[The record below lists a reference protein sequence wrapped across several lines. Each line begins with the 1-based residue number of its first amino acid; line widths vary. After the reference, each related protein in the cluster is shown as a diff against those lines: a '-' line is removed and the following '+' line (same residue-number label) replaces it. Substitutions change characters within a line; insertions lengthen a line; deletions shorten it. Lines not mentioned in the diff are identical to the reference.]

1 MASVDIR
8 KADGS
13 GKQGAAELPEEIFGV
28 QVNVPVM
35 HRVVRAQQAAGRAG
49 THDTKTRAE
58 VRGGGRKPWRQKGTG
73 RARQGSNRAP
83 QWTGGGVVF
92 GPHPRDYSLR
102 VNKKEKQLALRSA
115 LSDRRAGGDIVVLD
129 GLPVEREDT
138 RPRLTRQAAKVLA
151 RLGLA
156 DRKVLLVVEG
166 VETDAILGFRNL
178 ELVHVLTFDQLN
190 TYDVLYSDV
199 VVFTRGSLDAFLGR
213 QAGDAAEDEEDEL
226 VLEKPEATK

>member
-1 MASVDIR
+1 MASVDVR

-13 GKQGAAELPEEIFGV
+13 GHAGSAELPDDVFGV
-28 QVNVPVM
+28 RVNVPVM
-35 HRVVRAQQAAGRAG
+35 HRVVRAQQAAARSG

-58 VRGGGRKPWRQKGTG
+58 VRGGGKKPWRQKGTG
-73 RARQGSNRAP
+73 RARHGSTRAP

-92 GPHPRDYSLR
+92 GPHPRDYTLR

-115 LSDRRAGGDIVVLD
+115 LSDRRAGGNIVVLD
-129 GLPVEREDT
+129 ALPLEREDT
-138 RPRLTRQAAKVLA
+138 KPRLTRQATKLLA
-151 RLGLA
+151 GLELS
-156 DRKVLLVVEG
+156 DSKVLLVVEG
-166 VETDAILGFRNL
+166 LETDAILGFRNL
-178 ELVHVLTFDQLN
+178 PLVHVLTFDQLN

-213 QAGDAAEDEEDEL
+213 QAGDVAEDDEDEL